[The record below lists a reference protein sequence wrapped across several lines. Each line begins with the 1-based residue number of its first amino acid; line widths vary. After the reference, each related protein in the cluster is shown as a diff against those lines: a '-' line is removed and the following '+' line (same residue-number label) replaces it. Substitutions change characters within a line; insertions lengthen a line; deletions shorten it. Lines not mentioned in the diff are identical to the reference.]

1 LPGPSKIS
9 VSKIE
14 FENRLMIVNGQAFA
28 YHGQM
33 ESAHTRILFLSF
45 RSHEIWI
52 KVIIEIPPLLR
63 IYAALIKVLR

>member
-1 LPGPSKIS
+1 
-9 VSKIE
+9 
-14 FENRLMIVNGQAFA
+14 MIVNGQAFA